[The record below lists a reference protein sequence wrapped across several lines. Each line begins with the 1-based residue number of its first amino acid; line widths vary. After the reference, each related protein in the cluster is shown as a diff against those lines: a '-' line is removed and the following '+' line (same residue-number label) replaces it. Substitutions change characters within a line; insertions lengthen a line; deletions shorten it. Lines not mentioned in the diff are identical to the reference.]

1 MLRWVF
7 VFWVT
12 TLCANFSQ
20 TISHSFEGNSWE
32 EANLRS
38 FDELIVSWNGLRPEK
53 GKWSFWVSLGRKGEW
68 SPPLLYAEWSA
79 DSQRTFHSTDS
90 FVETF
95 QDGIYPKEGVC
106 DAFRIEIVAEEGADL
121 SGLKTLFA
129 TVSNLKEYA
138 LVDPGPL
145 SSVFLSNVPLQ
156 SQIVL
161 NHPRPRSLCSPTS
174 TTTAINYLLK
184 RPVVDPTQ
192 FAEQIRDRGFD
203 IYGNW
208 ILNTAQAY
216 CELQGNYPCHVERLN
231 DFSELH
237 KHLLQQ
243 IPVVV
248 SVRGSLPGAPQPYN
262 EGHLVCVIGY
272 DAKERSVRCIDPA
285 FPTSDQTEVSYPLSD
300 FLNAWAGRSNIAYVF
315 N

>member
-1 MLRWVF
+1 MSR
-7 VFWVT
+7 
-12 TLCANFSQ
+12 FSQ
-20 TISHSFEGNSWE
+20 TISHPFERCVWE
-32 EANLRS
+32 EVGLRL

-68 SPPLLYAEWSA
+68 SSPLLYVEWGA
-79 DSQRTFHSTDS
+79 DSQRTFHSTGS
-90 FVETF
+90 FAKTF
-95 QDGIYPKEGVC
+95 QDGIYPEEGTC
-106 DAFRIEIVAEEGADL
+106 DAFRIEVIAAEEADL

-129 TVSNLKEYA
+129 TVSNLKEHA
-138 LVDPGPL
+138 IVDPGSL
-145 SSVFLSNVPLQ
+145 SSVFLSGVPLQ

-161 NHPRPRSLCSPTS
+161 NHPRPRDLCSPTS

-184 RPVVDPTQ
+184 RPAVDPTQ

-216 CELQGNYPCHVERLN
+216 CELQGSYPCHVERLN

-237 KHLLQQ
+237 RHLLHQ

-248 SVRGSLPGAPQPYN
+248 SLYGSLPGAPQPYTA
-262 EGHLVCVIGY
+262 GHLVCVIGY
-272 DAKERSVRCIDPA
+272 DAKEKTVRCIDPA
-285 FPTSDQTEVSYPLSD
+285 FPSSDQTEVSYPLSD
-300 FLNAWAGRSNIAYVF
+300 FLNAWGGRYNVSYVF